1 MEQKKAV
8 CGGFY
13 IGDGL
18 EMDGK
23 TLKATGGIKH
33 LLITENDDGSIVT
46 IHNITIEK
54 LWEERIFS
62 FDYNSGAIPM
72 RGIAFAGSDDDSNN
86 LTLLATSGSSFD
98 FDLSIAQNVDGNIV
112 FNYNP

>member
-1 MEQKKAV
+1 MAEQKAV
-8 CGGFY
+8 CGGFLV
-13 IGDGL
+13 GDGL
-18 EMDGK
+18 KMDGK
-23 TLKATGGIKH
+23 TLYATGGVKH
-33 LLITENDDGSIVT
+33 LLITENDDIIT
-46 IHNITIEK
+46 IHNITLEK

-62 FDYNSGAIPM
+62 FDFNGSVIPM

-112 FNYNP
+112 FDYNPL